1 MPTHRT
7 MAVITNNTYGLK
19 TFQRSC
25 EKRKWS
31 HTHPFYQYGQQAF
44 I

>member
-1 MPTHRT
+1 MPTRRT
-7 MAVITNNTYGLK
+7 TALINNKTYGLK

-31 HTHPFYQYGQQAF
+31 RTHSFYQYGQRAL
-44 I
+44 